1 MVYAAIKVPI
11 GIYLLHFFRPL
22 TQFLTAL
29 KRSDDF
35 EGEKFDDTPRY
46 PRKTTKKSKTKSSEK
61 KQDNLPHYQIKF
73 NRWRARQECPENKK
87 ESNEMQEKKMPP
99 PCNKQESLGYDV
111 VNPFRSYHQSS
122 FDLGRKNTDYYK
134 YEKKNFSKS
143 EKNEENDLEDI
154 PRKDDYKFPQLT
166 SIPNPHINFIKDLCQ
181 KDENYIDSTSKK
193 TDKPKIEMTKRSKT
207 LQHHKKEMDRRRST
221 SNVNKK
227 RKSVDKKD
235 QQTPKAHVE
244 DQKQFKKMKMAKPIV
259 RRISKKQD

>member
-1 MVYAAIKVPI
+1 MRYYLHQLFKNGTLHAKFRFLKCFRAWVLAIHTIIPGLRIFWFIVIWFKDHTLLELTLGMNTTMFIITMVYAAIKVPI

-73 NRWRARQECPENKK
+73 NRWRARQEGPENKK

-111 VNPFRSYHQSS
+111 VNPFRSYH
-122 FDLGRKNTDYYK
+122 
-134 YEKKNFSKS
+134 
-143 EKNEENDLEDI
+143 
-154 PRKDDYKFPQLT
+154 
-166 SIPNPHINFIKDLCQ
+166 
-181 KDENYIDSTSKK
+181 
-193 TDKPKIEMTKRSKT
+193 
-207 LQHHKKEMDRRRST
+207 
-221 SNVNKK
+221 
-227 RKSVDKKD
+227 
-235 QQTPKAHVE
+235 
-244 DQKQFKKMKMAKPIV
+244 
-259 RRISKKQD
+259 